1 MLRHRFGKRLL
12 LGLFALLLIVGAVVL
27 QKYRLFERG
36 WFDWQQWRHA
46 AVWQERSIWLP
57 DYRVV
62 IDAKPIVGLD
72 ANMSALTYDPDRH
85 SLFSVTNR
93 NPEIIE
99 LSLDGE
105 LLRRIELR
113 GFSDPEA
120 IEYVGPGL
128 YVITDERL
136 QRLLK
141 VRLQD
146 DTQFIDAADAQQLSL
161 GIGLNG
167 NKGFESLAYDAQR
180 ERLFVGKER
189 DPVRIY
195 EIHGFPHT
203 EPEKPFAVHVLDNP
217 ARDAELFIR
226 DLSSLD
232 FDAATG
238 HLLALSDESKLVLE
252 LDVEG
257 EPISSMS
264 LRRGAHGLR
273 ASVPQ
278 AEGLTTDDEGTL
290 YLVSEPNLFY
300 VFKRQ
305 PDSAPAP

>member
-1 MLRHRFGKRLL
+1 MPRRRFAKRLL
-12 LGLFALLLIVGAVVL
+12 LIVLVLLLVVAATL
-27 QKYRLFERG
+27 MQKFRLFERG

-46 AVWQERSIWLP
+46 AVWQERALWLP
-57 DYRVV
+57 DYQVV
-62 IDAKPIVGLD
+62 IEAKPIVGLD
-72 ANMSALTYDPDRH
+72 AELSALTYDPGRN

-99 LSLDGE
+99 LSLNGE

-128 YVITDERL
+128 FVITDERL

-146 DTQFIDAADAQQLSL
+146 DTRFISADSAQQLSL
-161 GIGLNG
+161 GIGLSG
-167 NKGFESLAYDAQR
+167 NKGFESLAYDAEGQ
-180 ERLFVGKER
+180 RLFVGKER
-189 DPVRIY
+189 DPIQIY
-195 EIHGFPHT
+195 EVHGFPHT
-203 EPEKPFAVHVLDNP
+203 EPEKPFAVHVRDNP
-217 ARDAELFIR
+217 ERDAGLFIR
-226 DLSSLD
+226 DLSSLS

-252 LDVEG
+252 LDTAG
-257 EPISSMS
+257 KPISSLS

-278 AEGLTTDDEGTL
+278 AEGVATDGVETL

-300 VFKRQ
+300 VFKRR
-305 PDSAPAP
+305 PDVTVRP